1 VVPEGAGHRIQLGQ
15 KAGPRNPPLRV
26 GGAKTEPP
34 RLHIRVVGHGLA
46 RRLNQSF
53 GKCLRNGARTGDNS
67 GSDQRKRQF
76 HGDSESFVV
85 QNRNVTFTLKL
96 AQFFFTK

>member
-1 VVPEGAGHRIQLGQ
+1 M
-15 KAGPRNPPLRV
+15 
-26 GGAKTEPP
+26 
-34 RLHIRVVGHGLA
+34 
-46 RRLNQSF
+46 SF